1 MKPIIF
7 VPLLCGA
14 AFAAP
19 APPLTAGSGETARS
33 IPNYPGIQFGPDGKL
48 SITVFS
54 DLHFGERE
62 LNSTVVMVRVLTVS
76 SVG

>member
-1 MKPIIF
+1 MKPIIL
-7 VPLLCGA
+7 VSVLCA
-14 AFAAP
+14 AASAVP
-19 APPLTAGSGETARS
+19 APPLTAGLHDTARS
-33 IPNYPGIQFGPDGKL
+33 IPNNPGLQFGPDGKL

-62 LNSTVVMVRVLTVS
+62 LNSTVVMVRVLTAS